1 MLLNLIVFKS
11 VPGILKCLDAWWMS
25 FFVFCLFS
33 TVNLYSYIYIYKKIR
48 FRLDS
53 FPIWFDKIGEFN
65 RIYDGTRYLVIF
77 RIEKYDFIYDRIRY
91 LRSIKSGITY
101 IISHN
106 YLTIKVDSYGS
117 LRIEKMALCNVTIL
131 VKSVWDKDKNN
142 YYYNIL
148 WIT

>member
-1 MLLNLIVFKS
+1 
-11 VPGILKCLDAWWMS
+11 MS

-77 RIEKYDFIYDRIRY
+77 RSEKYDFIYDRIRY

-106 YLTIKVDSYGS
+106 YLKIKVDSYGS
-117 LRIEKMALCNVTIL
+117 LRLEKIGSL
-131 VKSVWDKDKNN
+131 
-142 YYYNIL
+142 
-148 WIT
+148 